1 MKEQALAH
9 TMMPILKTIRVVA
22 RWTTQ

>member
-1 MKEQALAH
+1 MEEQALAH

-22 RWTTQ
+22 RWTTP